1 MMAILTGVSWYLIVA
16 LICISPIISNIE
28 HLFTSVFFEEKSVH
42 FQGKPYN
49 VTVILV
55 YALTSNAKK
64 AEVERFYEEL

>member
-1 MMAILTGVSWYLIVA
+1 MTAILTGVSRYLIVA

-28 HLFTSVFFEEKSVH
+28 RRFTSVFFEEKSVR
-42 FQGKPYN
+42 FQGKPYS

-55 YALTSNAKK
+55 HALTSNAEK